1 MALISCQELRV
12 LHGQRVLLD
21 DVTLQIEEG
30 ERIGLVGRNGEGKST
45 LLQVLAGSY
54 EPDGGTV
61 VRASGLRVSLL
72 AQHAPA
78 EVPGTVES
86 LIRAGLHGQSE
97 AMHPVQR
104 LCSILQLDPVMP
116 VSELSGG
123 QRRRAFLGQAL
134 ASDPDLLLLDE
145 PTNHLDLES
154 IQWLEGFLARYRGSL
169 LFVTHDRAFLQRLA
183 GRILEL
189 DRGRLTSWECDY
201 STFLRRK
208 EALLEQEEREWALFD
223 KNLAR
228 EEEWV
233 RQGVK
238 ARRTRNEG
246 RVRAL
251 ERLRAQ
257 RAARRVRVGRVKM
270 SIQEGERSGKRIIL
284 AENITF
290 GYGENLVVKGF
301 SATVLRGD
309 KVGVIG
315 PNGCGKTTLLNLL
328 LGSLP
333 PTAGTVSHGVSLQ
346 ISYFDQQR
354 EELDETRTLA
364 DTVAG
369 GGEHVVLRGQRR
381 HILGY
386 LKDFLFPPERAL
398 EPVSSLS
405 GGERN
410 RLLLAR
416 LFARPANVL
425 ILDEPTNDLD
435 VETLELLET
444 LLLEFEGTVLVVSHD
459 RSFLDNLCSSVFVFQ
474 GEGVVKEYVGGYSDW
489 QRTAASRI
497 SDERPGSGT
506 REPPQRPSRPRPEG
520 EDGPK
525 RLSYR
530 ERREWEGLPGVIEEL
545 EREMAEL
552 HQRMAHPAF
561 FRGAPEI
568 IREATSRSQALPL
581 EIEAAYAR
589 WGELDER
596 A

>member
-1 MALISCQELRV
+1 MSNLISCQDLRV
-12 LHGQRVLLD
+12 LHGERVLLD
-21 DVTLQIEEG
+21 DATLQIEEG

-45 LLQVLAGSY
+45 LLHVLAGSY

-61 VRASGLRVSLL
+61 VRSSGLRVSLL
-72 AQHAPA
+72 AQHAPT

-86 LIRAGLHGQSE
+86 LIRAGLHGHSE
-97 AMHPVQR
+97 ATHPVQR
-104 LCSILQLDPVMP
+104 ICSILQLDPVMP
-116 VSELSGG
+116 VAELSGG

-134 ASDPDLLLLDE
+134 ASEPDLLLLDE

-154 IQWLEGFLARYRGSL
+154 IQWLEGFLARHRGSL

-183 GRILEL
+183 SRILEL

-201 STFLRRK
+201 PTFLRRK
-208 EALLEQEEREWALFD
+208 DALLEQEEREWVLFD
-223 KNLAR
+223 KNLAK
-228 EEEWV
+228 EEEWI

-246 RVRAL
+246 RVKAL

-257 RAARRVRVGRVKM
+257 RAARRERVGRVKM
-270 SIQEGERSGKRIIL
+270 SIQEGERSGKRVIL
-284 AENITF
+284 ADNVTF
-290 GYGENLVVKGF
+290 GYGESLVVKDF
-301 SATVLRGD
+301 SATILRGD

-328 LGSLP
+328 LGSLE

-354 EELDETRTLA
+354 EELEESRTLA

-369 GGEHVVLRGQRR
+369 GSEHVVLQGQRR

-386 LKDFLFPPERAL
+386 LKDFLFQPERAR

-425 ILDEPTNDLD
+425 VLDEPTNDLD

-444 LLLEFEGTVLVVSHD
+444 LLLEFEGTVLAVSHD
-459 RSFLDNLCSSVFVFQ
+459 RSFLDNLCSSVFVFE
-474 GEGVVKEYVGGYSDW
+474 GEGVVREYVGGYSDW
-489 QRTAASRI
+489 QRTVASRA
-497 SDERPGSGT
+497 SEERPRAGT
-506 REPPQRPSRPRPEG
+506 QEGQKRPSRPR
-520 EDGPK
+520 
-525 RLSYR
+525 R
-530 ERREWEGLPGVIEEL
+530 E
-545 EREMAEL
+545 ERMD
-552 HQRMAHPAF
+552 
-561 FRGAPEI
+561 
-568 IREATSRSQALPL
+568 RSA
-581 EIEAAYAR
+581 
-589 WGELDER
+589 
-596 A
+596 